1 MRLLQ
6 RYILRQLLIVFCGV
20 LSVLTFLLVFVGAFQ
35 QAKSTGLGP
44 LHILQI
50 FPYIIPSLLPFTI
63 PATLLLTVC
72 VVYGR
77 MAGDQE
83 VTAAKA
89 AGINVLSLLWPA
101 FFLGSLLSVVSL
113 VLTDQVIP
121 WSMARIRETVRTA
134 MEDIFLDVLRT
145 QNQMTAWDLATVIT
159 VQGVEGKTLIR
170 PNFRYAPIGRDP
182 VTIQAEKATITF
194 DLEKQ
199 QVILNMVNGYIDASG
214 QRNIKFLREERPF
227 PLTDKT
233 PPPKPRHLSIEQIE
247 NETDEIQQRLN
258 ATRERRDI
266 ETAMA
271 LALGDFERLQS
282 ADFDHF
288 KAQVDL
294 EFKDLAK
301 LNTALHGRYALSC
314 SCFFFVLL
322 GSPYA
327 VIQARRQFLTSF
339 AWCFFP
345 IVVVYYPIVF
355 LMMNLSKTGDLNPV
369 WAMWVGNTLVML
381 VAWIVLRRALQN

>member
-1 MRLLQ
+1 MRLLHF
-6 RYILRQLLIVFCGV
+6 YILRQLVVVFCGV

-50 FPYIIPSLLPFTI
+50 FPYIVPSLLPFTI

-72 VVYGR
+72 FVYGR

-101 FFLGSLLSVVSL
+101 FFLGSILSVVSL
-113 VLTDQVIP
+113 LLTDQVIP
-121 WSMARIRETVRTA
+121 WSMVRIRETVRTA

-145 QNQMTAWDLATVIT
+145 QNHMTAWDMATVIT

-182 VTIQAEKATITF
+182 VIIQAEKATISF

-199 QVILNMVNGYIDASG
+199 QVILNLINGKIDANG
-214 QRNIKFLREERPF
+214 RNIRFLREERPF
-227 PLTDKT
+227 PMTDKT

-247 NETDEIQQRLN
+247 SETDEIQQRLN
-258 ATRERRDI
+258 ETQERRDM

-271 LALGDFERLQS
+271 LAMGNFERLQS
-282 ADFDHF
+282 PDFDHF
-288 KAQVDL
+288 KSQIDVESRNISRL
-294 EFKDLAK
+294 K
-301 LNTALHGRYALSC
+301 TALHSRYALSC

-322 GSPYA
+322 GSPFA

-355 LMMNLSKTGDLNPV
+355 LMMNLSKTGDVNAA
-369 WAMWVGNTLVML
+369 WAMWVGNVVML
-381 VAWIVLRRALQN
+381 AAAGFVLRRALRN